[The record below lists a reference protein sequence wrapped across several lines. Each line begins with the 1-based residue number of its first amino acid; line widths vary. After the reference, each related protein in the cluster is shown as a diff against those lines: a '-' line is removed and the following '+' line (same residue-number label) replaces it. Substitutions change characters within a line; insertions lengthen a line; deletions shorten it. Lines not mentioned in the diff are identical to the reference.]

1 MKILEWESRMKVL
14 ALEQELL
21 REKRK
26 AAQQKWRA
34 FRMKKAYY
42 RAKLKRLGEGLLP
55 SSPSSS
61 DEGEEKTP
69 GPTG

>member
-1 MKILEWESRMKVL
+1 MKVL

-42 RAKLKRLGEGLLP
+42 RAKLKRLGEGLPPSLP
-55 SSPSSS
+55 SSSS

-69 GPTG
+69 GATG